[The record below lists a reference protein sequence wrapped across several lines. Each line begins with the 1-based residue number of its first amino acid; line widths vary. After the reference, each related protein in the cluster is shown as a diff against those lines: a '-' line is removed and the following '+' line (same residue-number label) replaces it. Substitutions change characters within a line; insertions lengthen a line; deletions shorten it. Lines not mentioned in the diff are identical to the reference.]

1 MRRGLTVVTRSPE
14 ETRVLGAALAPTLLP
29 SDVISLSGDL
39 GAGKTVFVQGLGAA
53 LGVRQRI
60 TSPSFTLVHE
70 YSGRYQILHLDVYRL
85 ESFQEVLDLGFEEL
99 LDPGAILVVEWGEAV
114 RPLLPPR
121 YLHMDLLRSEG
132 ADDSERTITF
142 WPHGPDWIRKVQE
155 MRVTA
160 EALLNA
166 MAADSSATPR
176 FVEAEASGTRDHSD
190 DMRESKG

>member
-1 MRRGLTVVTRSPE
+1 MPRGLEVTTRSAE

-29 SDVISLSGDL
+29 ADVISLSGDL

-60 TSPSFTLVHE
+60 TSPTFTLLHE

-85 ESFQEVLDLGFEEL
+85 DSVQEVLDLGFEEL
-99 LDPGAILVVEWGEAV
+99 LDPGAVLLVEWGEAV
-114 RPLLPPR
+114 RPLLPAR
-121 YLHMDLLRSEG
+121 YLHIELRRVEG
-132 ADDSERTITF
+132 GNDSERTVMFI
-142 WPHGPDWIRKVQE
+142 PYGPEWIRKLQE

-166 MAADSSATPR
+166 ISDEDSGAPR
-176 FVEAEASGTRDHSD
+176 FVETDSRGTRDHRD
-190 DMRESKG
+190 T